1 MITEQQYKASA
12 SELNVDVA
20 AVKAVADVESGG
32 EGFFSVGVPK
42 ILFEPHV
49 FWKELRRVGIDPHQH
64 VLGNDDILYPIQ
76 GTKPY
81 GKFSQQ
87 HSRLERAA
95 KIHREAALKSASW
108 GKFQIMGYNYQL
120 AGYTTLQDFINAMY
134 KSEDEHLKA
143 FVSYIK
149 SRFLDDELKA
159 KDWKAFARQ
168 YNGSL
173 YWKNKY
179 DTKLAAAYKKYSA
192 SL

>member
-168 YNGSL
+168 YNGSF